1 MNKSRR
7 EIIIQFLKFI
17 SETKLIFRFLDS
29 RQESDT
35 KLVSFFR
42 SRSRR
47 DAFRLVPQTVEFRLR
62 RPTRRQGVAWPR
74 FRAARIPF
82 FFLSFLPIHPAF
94 SLPFL
99 HLLRIS
105 PPGSNLHGLR
115 AHRQLVIVLSLFLN
129 PTPISARQRARRHF
143 SN

>member
-42 SRSRR
+42 RRSRR

-82 FFLSFLPIHPAF
+82 FFVFSTYPPRLFASFSPFASNFPPRLQFAWTACAPA
-94 SLPFL
+94 
-99 HLLRIS
+99 IS
-105 PPGSNLHGLR
+105 
-115 AHRQLVIVLSLFLN
+115 HRSVIVLESDTDIRPATSEAPLF
-129 PTPISARQRARRHF
+129 
-143 SN
+143 

>member
-42 SRSRR
+42 RRSRR

-82 FFLSFLPIHPAF
+82 FFCLFYLSTPPFRFLFSICFEFPPPAPICMDCVHT
-94 SLPFL
+94 
-99 HLLRIS
+99 
-105 PPGSNLHGLR
+105 GN
-115 AHRQLVIVLSLFLN
+115 
-129 PTPISARQRARRHF
+129 
-143 SN
+143 